1 MRIARITANV
11 FFMILRSFLFK
22 FNTHTRK
29 IFFQTDAV
37 EYIHFAV
44 AVHIGVARVDR
55 YAESGKILLQ
65 TDAVEYIYFAVVIH
79 IARNPARDCYTARND
94 IGFHRA
100 LIQSRCLEACDRHLC
115 QPVRSIIQYLE
126 FQRQDVPVNYIR
138 RFVDPDRLFVFGIRL
153 IFLYEFIK
161 PQRSLIVN
169 FN

>member
-37 EYIHFAV
+37 EYI
-44 AVHIGVARVDR
+44 
-55 YAESGKILLQ
+55 
-65 TDAVEYIYFAVVIH
+65 YFAVVIH
-79 IARNPARDCYTARND
+79 IARDPARDRYTARND

-100 LIQSRCLEACDRHLC
+100 LIQSRCLEARDRHLC

-153 IFLYEFIK
+153 IFLYKSIK
-161 PQRSLIVN
+161 PQPSSIVN